1 MITKFFMKQGYGILA
16 SGIQNSDRL
25 ESLEIVYIVVLL
37 VAVAMVG
44 HAFFK
49 IKKSV
54 KIQKGLETKIAT
66 LQEEIDN
73 INSERDILVG
83 EYKSI
88 LDKYDAT
95 KKKKDK
101 LHKLAYNDSLT
112 DLPNRIALQ
121 EVIDSAFATVRKDE
135 KFILMHIDLD
145 NFKIVNDTL
154 GHTFG
159 DELILDVSHRIKE
172 AIDENDTLARYG
184 SDEFL
189 IFSQNIAD
197 IGEYEE
203 KVKKIKKV
211 FSYPFVLSQKEF
223 FITMSIGLVVAPD
236 EAKNTQALMMNADLA
251 MFEAKSMG
259 KNTYCYYSNEIGEKY
274 SKKLEIQAEIT
285 KAIENE
291 EFEVHYQ
298 PIVNINDNDTL
309 GYEAFVRW
317 NHPEKGLLYPQE
329 FLEVANETG
338 QIIEIGKFVF
348 EDVFKQ
354 LKRWKESKITKPL
367 VSVNLSKRQ
376 FFDNDLIVLLEYMME
391 TYGISGD
398 MLEIEIKEKTVTED
412 IEKSSE
418 IASKLN
424 ELGIKL
430 VIDNFGANC
439 STIGV
444 LKVLPISKIKIDR
457 SYLES
462 AMFEECDR
470 VTIAS
475 LISIAESHRIAC
487 VVEGVEYGEQIDFLK
502 TVNCENVQGYL
513 FGKPELKIK
522 KISA

>member
-1 MITKFFMKQGYGILA
+1 MLEDIFLKQNYGILNA
-16 SGIQNSDRL
+16 GLQLIDTIYL
-25 ESLEIVYIVVLL
+25 VVLFL
-37 VAVAMVG
+37 VVFIVIN
-44 HAFFK
+44 AFFK
-49 IKKSV
+49 LKKSV
-54 KIQKGLETKIAT
+54 KKERELEEKIS
-66 LQEEIDN
+66 LLNEEIEN
-73 INSERDILVG
+73 ITSERDVLVV

-88 LDKYDAT
+88 LDRYDKV

-101 LHKLAYNDSLT
+101 FHKLAYNDSLT
-112 DLPNRIALQ
+112 DLPNKIALQ
-121 EVIDSAFATVRKDE
+121 EVIDSVFATIRKDE

-172 AIDENDTLARYG
+172 AIDENDILARYG

-189 IFSQNIAD
+189 VFSQNIED
-197 IGEYEE
+197 VGQYEE

-211 FSYPFVLSQKEF
+211 FSYPFVISQKEF

-236 EAKNTQALMMNADLA
+236 EAKNTQTMMMNADLA
-251 MFEAKSMG
+251 MFEAKAMG
-259 KNTYCYYSNEIGEKY
+259 KNTYCYYSNDIGEKY

-285 KAIENE
+285 KALEKD

-298 PIVNINDNDTL
+298 PIVSIQDNNTIS
-309 GYEAFVRW
+309 YEAFIRW
-317 NHPEKGLLYPQE
+317 NHPEKGMLLPQE

-348 EDVFKQ
+348 DDVFKQ
-354 LKRWKESKITKPL
+354 LKKWKEQNITKPL
-367 VSVNLSKRQ
+367 ISVNLSKRQ
-376 FFDNDLIVLLEYMME
+376 FFDNDLIVLLEYMIE
-391 TYGISGD
+391 KYEISGD
-398 MLEIEIKEKTVTED
+398 MLELEIKEQTVTED
-412 IEKSSE
+412 MEKTAE
-418 IASKLN
+418 IATKLS

-475 LISIAESHRIAC
+475 LISIAQSHKIDC

-502 TVNCENVQGYL
+502 SVNCDGVQGYL
-513 FGKPELKIK
+513 FGKPELKVVK
-522 KISA
+522 ESA

>member
-1 MITKFFMKQGYGILA
+1 MFTKLLFRPSLCMLVGSVSNKEP
-16 SGIQNSDRL
+16 L
-25 ESLEIVYIVVLL
+25 ETIEIVYIIVLGL
-37 VAVAMVG
+37 AAIMVANSFMKV
-44 HAFFK
+44 
-49 IKKSV
+49 KKSI
-54 KIQKGLETKIAT
+54 KIQKGLEAKIDK
-66 LQEEIDN
+66 LKEEIEN

-88 LDKYDAT
+88 LDKYDHT

-112 DLPNRIALQ
+112 DLPNRIAIQ

-154 GHTFG
+154 GHTYG

-189 IFSQNIAD
+189 IFSQNIED

-211 FSYPFVLSQKEF
+211 FSYPFVLAQKEF

-236 EAKNTQALMMNADLA
+236 EAKNTQSLMMNADLA
-251 MFEAKSMG
+251 MFEAKAMG
-259 KNTYCYYSNEIGEKY
+259 KNTYCYYSSEIGEKY

-285 KAIENE
+285 KAIENQ

-298 PIVNINDNDTL
+298 PVVNINNNDTL

-317 NHPEKGLLYPQE
+317 NHPERGMLYPDE
-329 FLEVANETG
+329 FLDVANETG
-338 QIIEIGKFVF
+338 QIIEIGKIVF
-348 EDVFKQ
+348 EDVFNQ
-354 LKRWKESKITKPL
+354 LKKWKESKITKPL

-391 TYGISGD
+391 TYDIPGH
-398 MLEIEIKEKTVTED
+398 MLELEIKEKTLTGD
-412 IEKSSE
+412 IEKASD
-418 IASKLN
+418 IANKLN

-475 LISIAESHRIAC
+475 LISIAESHKISC
-487 VVEGVEYGEQIDFLK
+487 VVEGVECGEQIDFLK
-502 TVNCENVQGYL
+502 AVNCEHVQGFL
-513 FGKPELKIK
+513 FGKPELKQV
-522 KISA
+522 SA